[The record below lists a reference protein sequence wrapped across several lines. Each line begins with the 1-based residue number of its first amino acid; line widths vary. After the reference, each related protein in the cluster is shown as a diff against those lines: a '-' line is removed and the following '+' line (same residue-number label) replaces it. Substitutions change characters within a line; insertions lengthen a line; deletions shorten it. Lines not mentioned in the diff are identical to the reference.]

1 MRLEEIEQPSAE
13 ESRVNRLK
21 DNAKVARDKATQL
34 SAQAKASASQLKM
47 QQTRQKLSQPATVA
61 SGGTIKPHA

>member
-21 DNAKVARDKATQL
+21 DNAKVARDKAKQL

-47 QQTRQKLSQPATVA
+47 
-61 SGGTIKPHA
+61 